1 MKGSKVLYDAIHG
14 FIELNSIEA
23 LLLSMKPLRRL
34 ESIHQ
39 MGAAYFLYPTAR
51 HTRYEHSLGVM
62 LTATKIYDAVTEK
75 SKHQDIPEYGSKEH
89 KYWRQVLRLAAL
101 CHDIGHPPFSHT
113 GEKMLLGPEGH
124 EAWSAKLIRG
134 KYLAPLWEQFPDKNI
149 MEDVAKIAVG
159 QLIDGGV
166 FSPWE
171 KILTEMITGDVF
183 GADRFDY
190 LLRDSYFTGLSYG
203 NIDDEQI
210 IQMLRIV
217 PSESEESLVLGVEEA
232 GIDACDFL
240 LIGRYFMYRRV
251 YQHRTV
257 RALAFHLARFLKI
270 FFKDKD
276 FLQSEDHYLSWTDHE
291 VLSELNKAYD
301 RVEHPGFEEA
311 RSIYDR
317 SHRYAVFN
325 ITEEEAL
332 EIKKSSSIPDRYLS
346 FEKSGHALSRDSL
359 LFPVIRKN
367 GSIRRSDHISDFSIQ
382 SKLKNWVYVAPEY
395 EQSLLKLINK

>member
-1 MKGSKVLYDAIHG
+1 MEDHKILYDAIHG
-14 FIELNSIEA
+14 FIKLNPIEA

-62 LTATKIYDAVTEK
+62 LTATKIYDAVTKK
-75 SKHQDIPEYGSKEH
+75 SKHPDVPEYGSKEYE
-89 KYWRQVLRLAAL
+89 YWRQVLRLAAL

-124 EAWSAKLIRG
+124 EAWSAKLIKG
-134 KYLAPLWEQFPDKNI
+134 KYLAPVWEYFPGVNI
-149 MEDVAKIAVG
+149 MGDVAKIAVG
-159 QLIDGGV
+159 GSLKGEV

-203 NIDDEQI
+203 KIDDEQI
-210 IQMLRIV
+210 IEMLRIV
-217 PSESEESLVLGVEEA
+217 SDNAGQLVLGVEEA

-257 RALAFHLARFLKI
+257 RALGFHLSRFLKI
-270 FFKDKD
+270 FFEDKN
-276 FLQSEDHYLSWTDHE
+276 FLQNEDNYLSWTDHE
-291 VLSELNKAYD
+291 VLSELNKVYD
-301 RVEHPGFEEA
+301 QPDHPGFQEA

-317 SHRYAVFN
+317 NYRYAVFN
-325 ITEEEAL
+325 ITEEEFNAII
-332 EIKKSSSIPDRYLS
+332 EKNAIPKKYLC
-346 FEKSGHALSRDSL
+346 FEKGYHTLSRDSL

-367 GSIRRSDHISDFSIQ
+367 GSINRSDCISDFSIQ
-382 SKLKNWVYVAPEY
+382 SKLKNWVYVAPEH
-395 EQSLLKLINK
+395 EQALLNLMNT